1 MSSRYRNDYDRAS
14 KSGTVPRQTITRRGP
29 YGMSL
34 GRKSRSSAHWE
45 PKSPPRNAAADDEKK
60 GEFHQEDVEADLSQY
75 KKGVFYFDETLKP
88 NGNSSALSNGNG
100 YAKSSPSKAEHQQF
114 QLTLSDKPLPSRSNQ
129 KVSSRMGSSQPT
141 DDSKDNSPVGA
152 KEEAKRSIPIEKK
165 KRRKAVVVTQ
175 QPRRD
180 RRSHQMPMPM
190 PMSLAGRVQ
199 PIVTISPN
207 RTARSMPG
215 QRGQRGQRGHGP
227 SPYGAFVPPPS
238 NYYYTQ
244 SAAYPYGAPNAAPSY
259 YDLYPP
265 NAAGYL
271 SRPPSA
277 NPNANHPN
285 NQLSHPNAEYSSYAP
300 NGNAMNNGRAPG
312 TMGEDGLWYPFAET
326 QKDAYSTPKKGMK
339 KGGKGGKKSDK
350 EMSPGRR
357 VNQIQKQLE
366 YYFSPANLDA
376 DEFLQSAMDADGW
389 VRIDVL
395 IPFARMKVL
404 GATKELVIEAA
415 FHSTVIEIDHVAQDK
430 VRMTAQ
436 WKAYCENK
444 EREERE
450 KKAAKAKKRSKSKG
464 SKERE
469 REKLI
474 QSELDNAEVTEST
487 IDAIVA
493 LVEKKQE
500 RRAKRRELRERE
512 KAKRKVKEEKEN
524 ENEVGNDGEETKTTK
539 SEATEEL
546 IEQDQA
552 EAEAKNADGDADSK
566 GDPDNNDMVEID

>member
-1 MSSRYRNDYDRAS
+1 
-14 KSGTVPRQTITRRGP
+14 
-29 YGMSL
+29 MSL

-45 PKSPPRNAAADDEKK
+45 PKSPPRNAGDDEKK
-60 GEFHQEDVEADLSQY
+60 GEFNQEEVEADLSQY

-88 NGNSSALSNGNG
+88 NGNSSAISNGNG
-100 YAKSSPSKAEHQQF
+100 NGNGYGKGHAKSSPSKAEHQQF
-114 QLTLSDKPLPSRSNQ
+114 QLTLSDKPLPPRSNK
-129 KVSSRMGSSQPT
+129 KVSSRIE

-152 KEEAKRSIPIEKK
+152 KEEAKRAIPIEKK

-175 QPRRD
+175 QPRR
-180 RRSHQMPMPM
+180 RSHQMPMPM
-190 PMSLAGRVQ
+190 PMPLAGRVQ

-215 QRGQRGQRGHGP
+215 QRGQRGQRGHRGHGP

-271 SRPPSA
+271 SRPP
-277 NPNANHPN
+277 NHHNNHNNQN
-285 NQLSHPNAEYSSYAP
+285 NQLSHPNAEYSSYVANP
-300 NGNAMNNGRAPG
+300 MNNGRAPG
-312 TMGEDGLWYPFAET
+312 TMGEDGLWYPFAEA
-326 QKDAYSTPKKGMK
+326 QKDAYSTPKKGVK
-339 KGGKGGKKSDK
+339 KGKGGGKKSDK

-436 WKAYCENK
+436 WKAYCEN
-444 EREERE
+444 RE
-450 KKAAKAKKRSKSKG
+450 KEEKAAAKAKKRSKG

-512 KAKRKVKEEKEN
+512 KAKRKVKEEEK
-524 ENEVGNDGEETKTTK
+524 EETKTTK

-546 IEQDQA
+546 IQQDQA
-552 EAEAKNADGDADSK
+552 EAEAKNAEADGDDDADSK

>member
-1 MSSRYRNDYDRAS
+1 M
-14 KSGTVPRQTITRRGP
+14 
-29 YGMSL
+29 
-34 GRKSRSSAHWE
+34 
-45 PKSPPRNAAADDEKK
+45 
-60 GEFHQEDVEADLSQY
+60 
-75 KKGVFYFDETLKP
+75 
-88 NGNSSALSNGNG
+88 
-100 YAKSSPSKAEHQQF
+100 
-114 QLTLSDKPLPSRSNQ
+114 
-129 KVSSRMGSSQPT
+129 
-141 DDSKDNSPVGA
+141 
-152 KEEAKRSIPIEKK
+152 
-165 KRRKAVVVTQ
+165 
-175 QPRRD
+175 
-180 RRSHQMPMPM
+180 
-190 PMSLAGRVQ
+190 
-199 PIVTISPN
+199 
-207 RTARSMPG
+207 
-215 QRGQRGQRGHGP
+215 
-227 SPYGAFVPPPS
+227 PPPS

-271 SRPPSA
+271 SRPP
-277 NPNANHPN
+277 NPPN
-285 NQLSHPNAEYSSYAP
+285 NQLSHPNADAPYSSYAP
-300 NGNAMNNGRAPG
+300 NGNPMNNGRAPG
-312 TMGEDGLWYPFAET
+312 TMGEDGLWYPFAEA
-326 QKDAYSTPKKGMK
+326 QKDAYSTPKKGKGSK
-339 KGGKGGKKSDK
+339 KGGNKGGKKAEDK

-376 DEFLQSAMDADGW
+376 DEFLQSAMDAEGW

-436 WKAYCENK
+436 WKAYCEN
-444 EREERE
+444 RE
-450 KKAAKAKKRSKSKG
+450 KAERAEKAAKAKKRSKG

-512 KAKRKVKEEKEN
+512 KAKRKLKEE
-524 ENEVGNDGEETKTTK
+524 NDGEETKTAK

-546 IEQDQA
+546 IQQDRA
-552 EAEAKNADGDADSK
+552 EAEAKNAEAKNAEADADADSK

>member
-1 MSSRYRNDYDRAS
+1 
-14 KSGTVPRQTITRRGP
+14 
-29 YGMSL
+29 MSL

-60 GEFHQEDVEADLSQY
+60 GEFNQEEVEADLSHY

-88 NGNSSALSNGNG
+88 NSSAMANGNG
-100 YAKSSPSKAEHQQF
+100 YGKGHAKLSPSKAEHQQF
-114 QLTLSDKPLPSRSNQ
+114 QLTLSDKPLPPLSNK
-129 KVSSRMGSSQPT
+129 KVSSRIGSTQPT
-141 DDSKDNSPVGA
+141 DDSKDNSPDES
-152 KEEAKRSIPIEKK
+152 KQPIPIEKK

-175 QPRRD
+175 QPQPHRR
-180 RRSHQMPMPM
+180 RPHQMPMPR
-190 PMSLAGRVQ
+190 RVQ

-207 RTARSMPG
+207 RTARNMHG
-215 QRGQRGQRGHGP
+215 QRGQRGHRGHGP

-238 NYYYTQ
+238 DYYYTQ

-265 NAAGYL
+265 NYP
-271 SRPPSA
+271 R
-277 NPNANHPN
+277 NQN
-285 NQLSHPNAEYSSYAP
+285 NQLSHPNADYSPYLP
-300 NGNAMNNGRAPG
+300 NQMNNVRAPG
-312 TMGEDGLWYPFAET
+312 TMGEDGLWYPFAEAG
-326 QKDAYSTPKKGMK
+326 KDAYSTPKKGVK
-339 KGGKGGKKSDK
+339 KGGKKSAVDK

-366 YYFSPANLDA
+366 YYFSPVNLDA
-376 DEFLQSAMDADGW
+376 DEFLRSAMDADGW

-436 WKAYCENK
+436 WKAYCKNGK
-444 EREERE
+444 EKAEKAEKE
-450 KKAAKAKKRSKSKG
+450 KKRASKS

-474 QSELDNAEVTEST
+474 QRELDNAEVTEST

-512 KAKRKVKEEKEN
+512 KAKRKQKEEKES
-524 ENEVGNDGEETKTTK
+524 EKENDGEETKTTK

-546 IEQDQA
+546 IKQDQA
-552 EAEAKNADGDADSK
+552 EVEAKNADVDGDADSK